1 VGHIVITR
9 AIVRGVPFMK
19 PMWRK
24 LTNAGANKMHDSL
37 YQAKYGDK
45 LHIATINIPDNYLQ
59 CIEDTVNIG
68 LFPSRSECCR
78 EIIKRFLI
86 KMKSQTIQV
95 SDFKNIIRKKYG
107 LEGF

>member
-1 VGHIVITR
+1 
-9 AIVRGVPFMK
+9 
-19 PMWRK
+19 
-24 LTNAGANKMHDSL
+24 MHDSL
-37 YQAKYGDK
+37 YQSKYGSVDK

>member
-1 VGHIVITR
+1 MITR

-24 LTNAGANKMHDSL
+24 LTNAGANKMH
-37 YQAKYGDK
+37 DK

-86 KMKSQTIQV
+86 KMKSQTVQV